1 MITTAIAALVNF
13 WCGRTLRDGGHAV
26 VGRHLSKIARH
37 AVAAWDFWVKDNLGH
52 ILSKITQDHMIL
64 SIYIGAGYSLQ
75 RRWNE

>member
-1 MITTAIAALVNF
+1 M
-13 WCGRTLRDGGHAV
+13 RTHEDSSGEEDSSGDKELYFGPAE
-26 VGRHLSKIARH
+26 A
-37 AVAAWDFWVKDNLGH
+37 DFWVKDNLGH